1 MSDKGRGGVW
11 AHVGVCPATR
21 EEGCG
26 GREGIGWGGGSASDR
41 GGNRYRRKESQ
52 RLSVDSEVRLK
63 CGKALVRLVRRKGA
77 AHSYFG
83 STKTLDP
90 PPRKYQ
96 DRSPDASLHWLT
108 WLMIIF
114 VLFVEIWKVL
124 WWKKNIVN
132 SIYFQGWPQTC
143 Q

>member
-90 PPRKYQ
+90 PQKISGQVTRC
-96 DRSPDASLHWLT
+96 
-108 WLMIIF
+108 
-114 VLFVEIWKVL
+114 VLALADLANDNFCT
-124 WWKKNIVN
+124 
-132 SIYFQGWPQTC
+132 FC
-143 Q
+143 